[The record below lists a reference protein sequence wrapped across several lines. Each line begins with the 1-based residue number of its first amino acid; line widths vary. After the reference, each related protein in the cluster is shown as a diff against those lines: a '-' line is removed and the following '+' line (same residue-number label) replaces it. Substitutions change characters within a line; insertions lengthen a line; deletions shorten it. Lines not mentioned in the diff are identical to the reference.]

1 MLTFEWDKGDQKLE
15 IHADS
20 EGLRHLLNQV
30 EKLVCVKGNEHL
42 HLMTE
47 DWGGEDL
54 SDDKQNAKSE
64 LIHHVK
70 IFKWADE

>member
-1 MLTFEWDKGDQKLE
+1 MLTFEWDKDAEQLE

-20 EGLRHLLNQV
+20 EGLKELVKHIKKLASV
-30 EKLVCVKGNEHL
+30 EGNEHL

-47 DWGGEDL
+47 DWGGEEL
-54 SDDKQNAKSE
+54 SNDKQNEKSE